1 MEYMM
6 RSAIKNGEIIRED
19 EAVLPVTYREVQFS
33 FSVYEALRITDGH
46 IVHMDEHLKRLGESC
61 AEINLVHPFSDELIM
76 SSVEALIKHDDIEN
90 ATARILL
97 VGGPSPLF
105 FVTYSDLLTYPE
117 SYYEDGV
124 KVTLYYGER
133 FLPHAKTSNL
143 LMQYI
148 ALEEAKAKGAFEAL
162 LVNRKGQVLEGT
174 RSNFYGMAGN
184 RIYTAPDNLVLSG
197 ITRISVIK
205 AAEELG
211 FEIVYTPPTD
221 VNLHMFDTLFIS
233 STSMGAMPVSAVNG
247 NPVKKTMWD
256 DVKRICSLER
266 KWE

>member
-1 MEYMM
+1 ME
-6 RSAIKNGEIIRED
+6 RSAIKNGVVIPERD
-19 EAVLPVTYREVQFS
+19 AVMPVTLKAVQYS
-33 FSVYEALRITDGH
+33 FSIYEALRVLHGEV
-46 IVHMDEHLKRLGESC
+46 VHLADHLERLRAS
-61 AEINLVHPFSDELIM
+61 ASAIDLVHPFTDQIIEDSIN
-76 SSVEALIKHDDIEN
+76 ALIKADSIED
-90 ATARILL
+90 ATMRILV
-97 VGGPSPLF
+97 VGGDEPLLF
-105 FVTYSDLLTYPE
+105 ITYHELLSYPD
-117 SYYEDGV
+117 SYYDEGV
-124 KVTLYYGER
+124 PVSLYYGER
-133 FLPHAKTSNL
+133 FLPRAKTSNL